1 MRTEDLLRLRAVV
14 SGRVQRVGYR
24 SYSAEGA
31 NRLGLV
37 GWVVNRPDGAV
48 ETVAEGTEAAL
59 KEYIMHLRQGPA
71 GGRVDDVETEWLPAS
86 GKFKRF
92 RIRWTG

>member
-1 MRTEDLLRLRAVV
+1 MRTEDLLQLRAVV

-48 ETVAEGTEAAL
+48 ETVAEGTETAL
-59 KEYIMHLRQGPA
+59 KEYEMGVLPLEVKR
-71 GGRVDDVETEWLPAS
+71 GRMINEARRPRELEQ
-86 GKFKRF
+86 
-92 RIRWTG
+92 